1 MFDKIKEVVYNR
13 VKSISIADILI
24 VTGTLKAIYTVI
36 ELNYYLGNILLGLAM
51 VGLGLV
57 LSLGGE

>member
-1 MFDKIKEVVYNR
+1 MFDKIKEVVYNM

>member
-1 MFDKIKEVVYNR
+1 MFDKIKDIVYNM

-24 VTGTLKAIYTVI
+24 VTGLYKAIHTVI
-36 ELNYYLGNILLGLAM
+36 ELNYYIGNILLGLAIA
-51 VGLGLV
+51 GLGLV

>member
-1 MFDKIKEVVYNR
+1 MFDKIKDIVYNM

-24 VTGTLKAIYTVI
+24 VTGLYKAIHTVI
-36 ELNYYLGNILLGLAM
+36 EFNYYIGNILLGLAIA
-51 VGLGLV
+51 GLGLV